1 MEVKV
6 GQSFVGCYQK
16 KSSGSESVMA
26 LLPVCCGILSVNS
39 YLALQY
45 FWECV

>member
-16 KSSGSESVMA
+16 KSSGSESVLT
-26 LLPVCCGILSVNS
+26 LLPVCRGILPVNS

-45 FWECV
+45 FGECV